1 MKKLVLLTVLL
12 VSIVS
17 ATSVQAQTV
26 HRWNKELNN
35 MCSEYVSTDHTP
47 RELYNCLIQNTR
59 DYYIWRHGWEE
70 KVEVKDIM
78 GVIAIYQPDIL
89 NISLPEKQRLA
100 QYYNKELPKM
110 YKAKME
116 QRKNLD
122 VKFTQADVNRIKNA
136 KI

>member
-1 MKKLVLLTVLL
+1 MKKLWVVLVLL
-12 VSIVS
+12 VMTTV
-17 ATSVQAQTV
+17 SVQAQTV

-35 MCSEYVSTDHTP
+35 MCSGYLTTNHTP
-47 RELYNCLIQNTR
+47 RDLYNCLIQNTR

-70 KVEVKDIM
+70 KVEVNNIM

-122 VKFTQADVNRIKNA
+122 VKFTQADINRIKNA
-136 KI
+136 RI